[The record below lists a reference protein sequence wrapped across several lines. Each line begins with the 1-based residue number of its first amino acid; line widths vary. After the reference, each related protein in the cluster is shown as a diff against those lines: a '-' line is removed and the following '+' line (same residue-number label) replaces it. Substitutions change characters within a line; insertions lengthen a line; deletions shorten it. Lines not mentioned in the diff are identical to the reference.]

1 MQDVI
6 ADAEKT
12 AIKRIIR
19 KRENAD
25 KVIAEIDNLLSQAA
39 NDNQLMLN
47 GALSNWHKA
56 ELTHF
61 LQRN

>member
-1 MQDVI
+1 MI

-25 KVIAEIDNLLSQAA
+25 KVISEIDSLLFQAA

-47 GALSNWHKA
+47 GALSHWHKA
-56 ELTHF
+56 GLTHF

>member
-1 MQDVI
+1 MI

-25 KVIAEIDNLLSQAA
+25 KVISEIDNLLSQSAQ
-39 NDNQLMLN
+39 DNQLMIN
-47 GALSNWHKA
+47 GALSNWHQV